1 VHPGQAEEAGMLP
14 LLDVLPRCCYSENDT
29 HQDKYGL
36 LQGLRDLQ
44 SSVPGPSDNYGVIPF
59 QIINMVK
66 KNSQAN
72 IRLLDGNQA
81 AAEGVRL
88 SRVQVIAAYPI
99 TPQTPVT
106 EVLSEFV
113 ERGDLKSEYIAVESE
128 HSVMAVCTSASL
140 VGARTFTATSA
151 HGLAYMHEM
160 LHWAAGAR
168 LPIVLACVNRAL
180 GAPWNILNDQQDSIS
195 QRDTGWIQLY
205 ARNNQEILDTIIQ
218 AYKIAETVYVP
229 VMVCYDGYILSHTE
243 MPVEVPSQA
252 KVDKFLPPYKPHTT
266 LDPAN
271 PKNYNLVTLAD
282 PRVNAEGVLCH
293 GYMELRYL
301 LQEALQNSAE
311 TISKV
316 GEEFGKLF
324 GRDYSDMFWQDDME
338 NADIVIVAMGSLAM
352 EATVAAEM
360 LRKEGNKVGVLGL
373 RTFRPFPKA
382 ALSKALKKTRL
393 ITVFDKNI
401 SYGAEGATCSEIKSA
416 LYGSKTEAVIRNF
429 IVGLGGRDVK
439 ARELADAVRSALPAM
454 KSGALNSEHPEW
466 ICYI

>member
-1 VHPGQAEEAGMLP
+1 MAQ
-14 LLDVLPRCCYSENDT
+14 
-29 HQDKYGL
+29 K
-36 LQGLRDLQ
+36 
-44 SSVPGPSDNYGVIPF
+44 DN
-59 QIINMVK
+59 K
-66 KNSQAN
+66 AN

-81 AAEGVRL
+81 AAEGAKL

-106 EVLSEFV
+106 EALSEFV
-113 ERGDLKSEYIAVESE
+113 ERGDLKAEYVAVESE
-128 HSVMAVCTSASL
+128 HSAMAVCTSASL

-168 LPIVLACVNRAL
+168 LPVVLACVNRAI
-180 GAPWNILNDQQDSIS
+180 GAPWNILNDQQDSVS

-229 VMVCYDGYILSHTE
+229 VMVCYDGYVLSHTE
-243 MPVEVPSQA
+243 MPVEVPSQEE
-252 KVDKFLPPYKPHTT
+252 VDKFLPLYKPHTT

-282 PRVNAEGVLCH
+282 PRVNAEGILCH

-301 LQEALQNSAE
+301 LQEALQNSVE
-311 TISKV
+311 TITKA
-316 GEEFGKLF
+316 GQEFGKLF
-324 GRDYSDMFWQDDME
+324 GRDYAGMFWEDGMD

-360 LRKEGNKVGVLGL
+360 LREEGHKVGVLGL
-373 RTFRPFPKA
+373 RVFRPFPKA
-382 ALSKALKKTRL
+382 ALVKALEKARL
-393 ITVFDKNI
+393 VVVFDKNI
-401 SYGAEGATCSEIKSA
+401 SYGSEGATCSEIKSA
-416 LYGSKTEAVIRNF
+416 LYGSKTKAAIRNF

-439 ARELADAVRSALPAM
+439 ARELADAVRSALTSL
-454 KSGALNSEHPEW
+454 KTGTLNVEHPEW

>member
-1 VHPGQAEEAGMLP
+1 LAKSI
-14 LLDVLPRCCYSENDT
+14 RKT
-29 HQDKYGL
+29 
-36 LQGLRDLQ
+36 
-44 SSVPGPSDNYGVIPF
+44 
-59 QIINMVK
+59 
-66 KNSQAN
+66 N

-81 AAEGVRL
+81 AAEGARL

-128 HSVMAVCTSASL
+128 HSAMAVCTSASL

-168 LPIVLACVNRAL
+168 LPIVLACVNRAI

-252 KVDKFLPPYKPHTT
+252 EVDKFLPPYKSHTI
-266 LDPAN
+266 LDPSN

-282 PRVNAEGVLCH
+282 PRANADGVLCH

-301 LQEALQNSAE
+301 LQEALQNSVE

-316 GEEFGKLF
+316 GKEFGKLF
-324 GRDYSDMFWQDDME
+324 GRDYSGMFWQDDIDD
-338 NADIVIVAMGSLAM
+338 ADIIIVAMGSLAM
-352 EATVAAEM
+352 EATVAAKM
-360 LRKEGNKVGVLGL
+360 LREEGNKIGVLGL
-373 RTFRPFPKA
+373 RAFRPFPKA
-382 ALSKALKKTRL
+382 AIVKALGKARL
-393 ITVFDKNI
+393 VAVFDKNI
-401 SYGAEGATCSEIKSA
+401 SYGSEGATCSEIKSA

-439 ARELADAVRSALPAM
+439 ARELADAVRSALPSM
-454 KSGALNSEHPEW
+454 KSGALNAEYPEW